1 MLQKSIIFLIF
12 TIISQIYAA
21 GQELTIVAVHETAD
35 PMTVDMQRRDLN
47 NEICALVQVQ
57 LPVSGVVFE
66 GSTIGE
72 PLFKTNEYW
81 VYYTPGTKLLQI
93 KCPGH
98 YPLRIDVRD
107 YGISSLK
114 SKQIYTIRLKT
125 AQSSQGI
132 QQSDPG
138 ADYLVLDITPKSG
151 LWVRIDGQAQTVKDG
166 NVRAYLKYGTHTYHI
181 EADGYAPA
189 QGQVTISPGER
200 TTRQIRLESLMASLA
215 ITAQTPQCTV
225 FINDEAKGTTPWN
238 GKLAPG
244 LYRIEIK
251 KDGHRTYTENI
262 ELAQRDSKTINAP
275 TLTPVTGILNVDFD
289 PVDADVIID
298 GQKIGLTPGVYN
310 NILTGRH
317 TLKISKDGY
326 QPYSENITVA
336 ENKEVRVT
344 GSLKRTE
351 AAQPAMPTASNNDNE
366 VFTVVEQPPQFPG
379 GEAALFKFIS
389 THLEYPESAAENNI
403 QGRVIVKFVVT
414 KTGQIGDIKIVRGKD
429 PDLDKEAVR
438 VVKSLPKFIPGK
450 QNGHAVNAWYILPII
465 YKLE

>member
-12 TIISQIYAA
+12 TIINQIYAA

-81 VYYTPGTKLLQI
+81 VYYTPGTKLLQV

-114 SKQIYTIRLKT
+114 SKQIIYAIRLKT

-138 ADYLVLDITPKSG
+138 ANYLVLDITPKSG
-151 LWVRIDGQAQTVKDG
+151 LLVRIDGQAQTVKDG
-166 NVRAYLKYGTHTYHI
+166 NVRAYLKYGAHTYHI

-200 TTRQIRLESLMASLA
+200 TTRQISLESLMASLA

-225 FINDEAKGTTPWN
+225 FINDEAKIT
-238 GKLAPG
+238 K
-244 LYRIEIK
+244 
-251 KDGHRTYTENI
+251 
-262 ELAQRDSKTINAP
+262 INSYNLTP
-275 TLTPVTGILNVDFD
+275 TLTEPLVHIM
-289 PVDADVIID
+289 
-298 GQKIGLTPGVYN
+298 
-310 NILTGRH
+310 R
-317 TLKISKDGY
+317 
-326 QPYSENITVA
+326 
-336 ENKEVRVT
+336 
-344 GSLKRTE
+344 
-351 AAQPAMPTASNNDNE
+351 
-366 VFTVVEQPPQFPG
+366 
-379 GEAALFKFIS
+379 
-389 THLEYPESAAENNI
+389 
-403 QGRVIVKFVVT
+403 
-414 KTGQIGDIKIVRGKD
+414 
-429 PDLDKEAVR
+429 
-438 VVKSLPKFIPGK
+438 
-450 QNGHAVNAWYILPII
+450 
-465 YKLE
+465 